1 LGPRRFAQKLILGNV
16 NGGPVPIRFGFADSL
31 ATIDYRLP
39 VIADDWIFPSAKKPH
54 SLKRLLN
61 QPAEDVLLVQR
72 ASPLSNTVQNERP
85 QQWVSKNH
93 SFVMPSVL
101 HSSEPMPLWTMNSP
115 EGS

>member
-1 LGPRRFAQKLILGNV
+1 M
-16 NGGPVPIRFGFADSL
+16 PIRFGFADSL

-39 VIADDWIFPSAKKPH
+39 VIADDWIQETALAQTLTEST
-54 SLKRLLN
+54 
-61 QPAEDVLLVQR
+61 AEDVLLVQR

-93 SFVMPSVL
+93 SFVKPSVL
-101 HSSEPMPLWTMNSP
+101 HSSEPTPLWTMNSP